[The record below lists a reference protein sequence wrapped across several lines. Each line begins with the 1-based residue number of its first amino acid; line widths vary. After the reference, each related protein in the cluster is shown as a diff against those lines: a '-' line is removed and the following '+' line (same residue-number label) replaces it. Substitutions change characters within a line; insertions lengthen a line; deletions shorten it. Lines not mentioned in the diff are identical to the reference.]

1 LITVLDTNLTTKNM
15 DQEMTNEQKKQLVT
29 WAEQRDELLF
39 AVSNLRT
46 ELEKLEHLNKE
57 VAASKTTM
65 EVEMNIL
72 TGRIEELKQKELDL
86 IPLTTKEN
94 ADLRNEKGMLQA
106 EVAGLKLLIKNLISQ
121 KTQLMTD
128 VDFALKTFESL
139 RDEALKLDKIIGDVT
154 AVSNSNAEKIDLLV
168 ANLAMSLEEIIEVNR
183 KNVFETNVVIEKLPK
198 MLMEAQKHGLI
209 KNKT

>member
-1 LITVLDTNLTTKNM
+1 M
-15 DQEMTNEQKKQLVT
+15 DQEMTTEQKEQLVT
-29 WAEQRDELLF
+29 WAEQRDALLF
-39 AVSNLRT
+39 ELSNLRT
-46 ELEKLEHLNKE
+46 ESEKLQKINKE
-57 VAASKTTM
+57 TAASKTDM
-65 EVEMNIL
+65 ETKMNIII
-72 TGRIEELKQKELDL
+72 GRISELKNREIDL
-86 IPLTTKEN
+86 IPTITQTN
-94 ADLRNEKGMLQA
+94 SDLRGEKGMLQA

-183 KNVFETNVVIEKLPK
+183 KNVFETNVVIEKLPA